1 MAERARRVGALH
13 TKFSTRKSASSK
25 NEDKPTSEQ
34 VQSLESC
41 VSKPSAPGAFRLYRK
56 SELNRIT
63 ASLLANGSILVAG
76 EEGSGKSVVASAV
89 IQKLLDDGFTVARV
103 EPATTKQMLI
113 QIAEQLGCDT
123 HNIEGKTLSADRLKI
138 KIADFL
144 LENTAFLVIDDC
156 HRCDGKFR
164 LWLKQ
169 LRKQGVPMLILATNP
184 PRTDVFINLPPI
196 MLKPLPE
203 YVIREIMEAAAL
215 ERELNLKNSDLARLQ
230 SRAGG
235 NPMLAQRAIEEEYLG
250 LEVEEGDHRRYFDIT
265 PIILLAGIGFVIMR
279 FIGLGTSDQALYIFG
294 GIAAAIFLGLSRLLY
309 NLPRENGRIR

>member
-103 EPATTKQMLI
+103 EPATTKQM
-113 QIAEQLGCDT
+113 
-123 HNIEGKTLSADRLKI
+123 
-138 KIADFL
+138 
-144 LENTAFLVIDDC
+144 
-156 HRCDGKFR
+156 
-164 LWLKQ
+164 
-169 LRKQGVPMLILATNP
+169 
-184 PRTDVFINLPPI
+184 
-196 MLKPLPE
+196 
-203 YVIREIMEAAAL
+203 
-215 ERELNLKNSDLARLQ
+215 
-230 SRAGG
+230 
-235 NPMLAQRAIEEEYLG
+235 
-250 LEVEEGDHRRYFDIT
+250 
-265 PIILLAGIGFVIMR
+265 
-279 FIGLGTSDQALYIFG
+279 
-294 GIAAAIFLGLSRLLY
+294 
-309 NLPRENGRIR
+309 